1 MDSADSIEKHV
12 QDTLMAGAGLC
23 DESVVRTIIEEALNR
38 YVTWSMEERPS
49 HLKVANCTWAGRV
62 DTRLIA
68 SYTLQMRRVKSSSFL
83 CWIA

>member
-23 DESVVRTIIEEALNR
+23 DESVVRTNIEEGPQQIR
-38 YVTWSMEERPS
+38 
-49 HLKVANCTWAGRV
+49 HLVDGGATFSSQSGKLHLAGRV